1 MSEGWGATPG
11 EGTRDVV
18 QLLPSVFFFF
28 HIIPGNIYII
38 WQTEGS
44 SCSVA
49 GAGEQFSTEPP
60 RI

>member
-18 QLLPSVFFFF
+18 QLLPSVC